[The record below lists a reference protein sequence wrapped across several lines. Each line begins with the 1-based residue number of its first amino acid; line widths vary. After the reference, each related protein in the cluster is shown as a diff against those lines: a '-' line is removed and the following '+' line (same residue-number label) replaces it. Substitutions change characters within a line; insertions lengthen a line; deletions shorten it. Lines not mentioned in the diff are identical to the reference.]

1 MTARSR
7 VPPSHRELKTIG
19 YELFVAG
26 LSILSFV
33 NIILWLLGPA
43 PPINSVLVII
53 DFLLSA
59 IFLVDFLYRLFTAE
73 AKGRYFFR
81 NYGWA
86 DLLACVPLVYFKIF
100 RIFRLISVSRLSRKY
115 GGQRLLK
122 EFVANRAG
130 SALLSLFFMIIL
142 VLEFGAMGEI
152 WAEQGDPNANIRT
165 GGEALW
171 WVYVTITTV
180 GYGDFYP
187 VTGPGRIV
195 GVVVLTG
202 GVALFG
208 VLTGYI
214 ANSFLE
220 RRKSRKPSSRSLA
233 ASDPREQVAEL
244 VELAA
249 AQREAQAA
257 LEAKIAELQHA
268 LAPGKISGGRPV

>member
-1 MTARSR
+1 VDLS
-7 VPPSHRELKTIG
+7 PKELKTIS
-19 YELFVAG
+19 YELFMGA
-26 LSILSFV
+26 LSILAIV
-33 NIILWLLGPA
+33 NIFFWLLGPS
-43 PPINSVLVII
+43 PPIKSVLFII

-59 IFLVDFLYRLFTAE
+59 VFLVDFLYRLFTAE

-81 NYGWA
+81 DFGWA

-100 RIFRLISVSRLSRKY
+100 RVFRMIRVSRLSQKY
-115 GGQRLLK
+115 GGQKMLK
-122 EFVANRAG
+122 ELLADRAG
-130 SALLSLFFMIIL
+130 SALLTLFFMIIL

-152 WAEQGDPNANIRT
+152 WAEQGDPNANIKT

-214 ANSFLE
+214 ANSFLA
-220 RRKSRKPSSRSLA
+220 RRKTRKPSSRSLGA
-233 ASDPREQVAEL
+233 NDPREQVAEL
-244 VELAA
+244 MQLAT

-257 LEAKIAELQHA
+257 LEVKIAELQNA
-268 LAPGKISGGRPV
+268 LAQGKISGGRPA